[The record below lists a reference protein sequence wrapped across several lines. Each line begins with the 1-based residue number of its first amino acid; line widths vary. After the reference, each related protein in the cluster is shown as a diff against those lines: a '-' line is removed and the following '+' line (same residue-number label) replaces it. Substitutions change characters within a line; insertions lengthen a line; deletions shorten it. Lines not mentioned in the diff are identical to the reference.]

1 MAQYTKEIKL
11 STGKGLDY
19 TKTITGNYNV
29 VFDKVIKVDNSNAG
43 IDLVNYG
50 TSVAHDTMIA
60 PKAILVENTGNVGCE
75 LLISTAEWTTDDA
88 TDSADTVSDSSHYLS
103 MLLPAGECVY
113 LPNNRLIGTSTA
125 FGGGMGVEI
134 SNAVPD
140 SNEYVDSGIDNE
152 DGTGDD
158 ITGSASNT
166 KLYLEQNGSTFVFKV
181 GDLIRVNDEIMEV
194 TAIGDDSD
202 ADNTFLAVIRGLYG
216 STAAS
221 DHLDDAAIRF
231 PFFNMHHDFDDTSYN
246 GGGNGSAT
254 VVKTNGSG
262 LFRAM
267 NFFGYGR
274 LINGVADG
282 LVGGSVAIKF
292 YNQGYQEF
300 GLAGINSSTKT
311 GLATSTTYTF
321 ALTISGG
328 SSDDVAFTT
337 DSSDVTFGNVIGKI
351 QSAINDK
358 FTTGTNLKNKK
369 ATIGIVNG
377 DVRITD
383 SSRLSTGAILMAAPS
398 SGTTP
403 FGVGIIPAVGSLE
416 KAVAARL
423 PDDTIRDS
431 VTYAEI
437 KNTSAFLLDDGKG
450 NLRGAGGSGTINY
463 ETGEINLNAY
473 PNAEFVVSA
482 NTKAAHSGGFE
493 VGTKKNAF
501 TSIGARSC
509 NQKADTEIRIIS
521 LG

>member
-11 STGKGLDY
+11 STDRGLDY
-19 TKTITGNYNV
+19 TKNITGNYNV

-50 TSVAHDTMIA
+50 TSVANDTMTA

-75 LLISTAEWTTDDA
+75 LLISTSEWVTDDA
-88 TDSADTVSDSSHYLS
+88 TDSADTVNDASHYLS

-113 LPNNRLIGTSTA
+113 LPNNRLIGTSTE
-125 FGGGMGVEI
+125 FGGGMGVVV
-134 SNAVPD
+134 SNAAPD
-140 SNEYVDSGIDNE
+140 SNEYVDSGADV
-152 DGTGDD
+152 DHATSA
-158 ITGSASNT
+158 TMGSDATHTTLN
-166 KLYLEQNGSTFVFKV
+166 LENGHSKFFKV
-181 GDLIRVNDEIMEV
+181 GDLIRLENEICEV
-194 TAIGDDSD
+194 TAVGTG
-202 ADNTFLAVIRGLYG
+202 ADLANSTLTIIRGLYG
-216 STAAS
+216 STAAT
-221 DHLDDAAIRF
+221 HADDVAVRL

-254 VVKTNGSG
+254 VAKTNGSG

-274 LINGVADG
+274 TADTVCDG
-282 LVGGSVAIKF
+282 LVAGSVAIKF
-292 YNQGYQEF
+292 YEHGYQEF
-300 GLAGINSSTKT
+300 GLSGITSSTKT

-321 ALTISGG
+321 ALTVSGG

-369 ATIGIVNG
+369 ATIAIVNG

-398 SGTTP
+398 GGTTP

-416 KAVAARL
+416 AAVAAKL

-431 VTYAEI
+431 VTYSEM
-437 KNTSAFLLDDGKG
+437 KNVNAFLLDDGKG
-450 NLRGAGGSGTINY
+450 NLAGAGGSATVNY
-463 ETGEINLNAY
+463 ETGEININAY

-482 NTKAAHSGGFE
+482 NTKAAHSGGVE
-493 VGTKKNAF
+493 DSATTINGAVTLE
-501 TSIGARSC
+501 ARSC
-509 NQKADTEIRIIS
+509 NSKSDTEIRVIS

>member
-1 MAQYTKEIKL
+1 MAQYKKEIRL
-11 STGKGLDY
+11 STAKGDY
-19 TKTITGNYNV
+19 VKELTGAYNV
-29 VFDKVIKVDNSNAG
+29 VFDKIINVDNSNGG
-43 IDLVNYG
+43 IDLIKYG
-50 TSVAHDTMIA
+50 TSVADDTMTA
-60 PKAILVENTGNVGCE
+60 PKAVLVENTGNVGCE
-75 LLISTAEWTTDDA
+75 LMISTAEWTTDDA
-88 TDSADTVSDSSHYLS
+88 TDSADSLSDATHYLS

-113 LPNNRLIGTSTA
+113 LPSNRLIGTSA
-125 FGGGMGVEI
+125 NVGGGLGVEVD
-134 SNAVPD
+134 NAVPD
-140 SNEYVDSGIDNE
+140 SNEYTDSGADV
-152 DGTGDD
+152 DHATSA
-158 ITGSASNT
+158 TMGSDAAHTTLN
-166 KLYLEQNGSTFVFKV
+166 LENGHSKYFKV
-181 GDLIRVNDEIMEV
+181 GDLIRLENEICEV
-194 TAIGDDSD
+194 TAVGTG
-202 ADNTFLAVIRGLYG
+202 ADLANSTCTIIRGLYG
-216 STAAS
+216 STAAT
-221 DHLDDAAIRF
+221 HADDVAVRF

-274 LINGVADG
+274 TADTVCDG
-282 LVGGSVAIKF
+282 LVAGSCSVKF
-292 YNQGYQEF
+292 YSQGYQEF
-300 GLAGINSSTKT
+300 GLAGITPSTKT

-358 FTTGTNLKNKK
+358 FTSGTNLKNKK

-377 DVRITD
+377 DIRITD
-383 SSRLSTGAILMAAPS
+383 SSRLSTGAVLMAAPS

-482 NTKAAHSGGFE
+482 NTKAAHSGGVE
-493 VGTKKNAF
+493 DNSVHINSAVTLE
-501 TSIGARSC
+501 ARSC
-509 NQKADTEIRIIS
+509 SSKADTEIRVIS

>member
-50 TSVAHDTMIA
+50 TSVANDTMTA

-88 TDSADTVSDSSHYLS
+88 TDSADTVSDATHYLS
-103 MLLPAGECVY
+103 MLLPASECVY
-113 LPNNRLIGTSTA
+113 LPNNRLIGTSAA
-125 FGGGMGVEI
+125 FGGGMGVEV

-140 SNEYVDSGIDNE
+140 SNEYVDSGADLDHATANTMGSDAAHTTLNLE
-152 DGTGDD
+152 DGH
-158 ITGSASNT
+158 S
-166 KLYLEQNGSTFVFKV
+166 KYFKV
-181 GDLIRVNDEIMEV
+181 GDLIRIENEICEV
-194 TAIGDDSD
+194 TAVGTG
-202 ADNTFLAVIRGLYG
+202 ADLANSTCTIIRGLYG
-216 STAAS
+216 STAAT
-221 DHLDDAAIRF
+221 HADDVAIRL

-267 NFFGYGR
+267 NFMGYAR
-274 LINGVADG
+274 TADTVCDG
-282 LVGGSVAIKF
+282 LVAGSIAIKF
-292 YNQGYQEF
+292 YEHGYQEF
-300 GLAGINSSTKT
+300 GLSGITPSTKS

-358 FTTGTNLKNKK
+358 FTAGTNLKNKK

-377 DVRITD
+377 DIRITD
-383 SSRLSTGAILMAAPS
+383 SSRLSTGAVLMAAPS

-403 FGVGIIPAVGSLE
+403 FAVGIVPAVGVLE
-416 KAVAARL
+416 APVAAKL
-423 PDDTIRDS
+423 PDDTVRDS

-463 ETGEINLNAY
+463 ETGEINMNAY

-482 NTKAAHSGGFE
+482 NTKAAHSGGME
-493 VGTKKNAF
+493 DAATTINGAVTLE
-501 TSIGARSC
+501 ARSC
-509 NQKADTEIRIIS
+509 NSKADTEIRVIS

>member
-50 TSVAHDTMIA
+50 TSVANDTMTA

-88 TDSADTVSDSSHYLS
+88 TDSADSISDATHYLS
-103 MLLPAGECVY
+103 MLLPAGECIY
-113 LPNNRLIGTSTA
+113 LPNNRLIGTATA
-125 FGGGMGVEI
+125 FGGGMGVEV
-134 SNAVPD
+134 SNATPD
-140 SNEYVDSGIDNE
+140 SNEYTDSGADLDHATANTMGSDAAHTTLNLE
-152 DGTGDD
+152 DGH
-158 ITGSASNT
+158 S
-166 KLYLEQNGSTFVFKV
+166 KYFKV
-181 GDLIRVNDEIMEV
+181 GDLIRIENEICEV
-194 TAIGDDSD
+194 TAVGTG
-202 ADNTFLAVIRGLYG
+202 ADLANSTCTIIRGLYG
-216 STAAS
+216 STAAT
-221 DHLDDAAIRF
+221 HADDVAIRF

-274 LINGVADG
+274 TADTVCDG
-282 LVGGSVAIKF
+282 LVAGSCAIKF
-292 YNQGYQEF
+292 YSQGYQEL

-311 GLATSTTYTF
+311 GLTVSTTYTF
-321 ALTISGG
+321 TLSIDG
-328 SSDDVAFTT
+328 SSTDDIAFTT

-358 FTTGTNLKNKK
+358 FTAGTNLKGRK

-377 DVRITD
+377 DVRVT
-383 SSRLSTGAILMAAPS
+383 SGSRLSTSAIALGDASATDPW
-398 SGTTP
+398 
-403 FGVGIIPAVGSLE
+403 GVGIIPAVANLE

-423 PDDTIRDS
+423 PDDTVRDS
-431 VTYAEI
+431 VTYAER
-437 KNTSAFLLDDGKG
+437 KNVNAFLLDDGKG

-463 ETGEINLNAY
+463 ETGEININAY

-482 NTKAAHSGGFE
+482 NTKAAHSGGME
-493 VGTKKNAF
+493 DNA
-501 TSIGARSC
+501 TTINGAVTLEARSC
-509 NQKADTEIRIIS
+509 NSKADTEIRVIS